1 MNTVRSIVAGL
12 KRAVAG
18 RRGESQQA
26 AAPAPRDYA
35 QERAD
40 DRRAG
45 LSEEDRAWEAA
56 SLQRER
62 DARAR
67 DDDPAGQP

>member
-56 SLQRER
+56 SQRRARENQER
-62 DARAR
+62 DQPP
-67 DDDPAGQP
+67 PAP